1 MLGQAVQAAAEAG
14 SRIRWLDVGIIG
26 LLVKAAVDI
35 SREVLKARAEKSKAR
50 TARAEADIEEARS
63 LGIAMIK
70 DKEDRDNPGPGAF
83 CPAHMEIIGK
93 VAAFDNEFKHVDS
106 TLQEIKGHVEAI
118 RENMK
123 K

>member
-1 MLGQAVQAAAEAG
+1 MLGQAVQAAAEVG

-50 TARAEADIEEARS
+50 TARAEADIEEART

-70 DKEDRDNPGPGAF
+70 DKDGHDNPGPGAF
-83 CPAHMEIIGK
+83 CPSHINYENRITTLENEYKHVNEKLGEIKVSVEIIREAVGK
-93 VAAFDNEFKHVDS
+93 
-106 TLQEIKGHVEAI
+106 
-118 RENMK
+118 
-123 K
+123 